1 MLSKISLRLK
11 LSDFINSDIEEAV
24 MNKVNNIHS
33 ELHVIVSLY
42 LWFEDDEITSKD
54 LKDFLMR
61 WEDKLHFKTVVKEG
75 TNVTSDEFIFFDILP
90 KGEKQAD
97 WSRFSYRYENK
108 KSIVNGLKE
117 LYNCVKFITSD
128 KPTKR
133 QKRNDYED

>member
-1 MLSKISLRLK
+1 MQRTMRVRIK
-11 LSDFINSDIEEAV
+11 LSDFIDTEYEDDV
-24 MNKVNNIHS
+24 MNSISKVHS
-33 ELHVIVSLY
+33 DLQSLILLH
-42 LWFEDDEITSKD
+42 LWYKEGDDIK

-61 WEDKLHFKTVVKEG
+61 WEDKLHFKTIVKEG

-90 KGEKQAD
+90 IEEKQEV
-97 WSRFSYRYENK
+97 WSRFTYQYKNK

-117 LYNCVKFITSD
+117 LYDCVKFITSD

>member
-1 MLSKISLRLK
+1 MRVRIK
-11 LSDFINSDIEEAV
+11 LSDFIDTEYEDDV
-24 MNKVNNIHS
+24 MNSISKVHS
-33 ELHVIVSLY
+33 DLQSLILLH
-42 LWFEDDEITSKD
+42 LWYKEGDDIK

-61 WEDKLHFKTVVKEG
+61 WEDKLHFKTIVKEG

-90 KGEKQAD
+90 IEEKQEV
-97 WSRFSYRYENK
+97 WSRFTYQYKNK

-117 LYNCVKFITSD
+117 LYDCVKFITSD

>member
-1 MLSKISLRLK
+1 MSVRMK
-11 LSDFINSDIEEAV
+11 LSDFINTDNEVEIMEIINKTHKDLRAV
-24 MNKVNNIHS
+24 IF
-33 ELHVIVSLY
+33 LH
-42 LWFEDDEITSKD
+42 LWYENDEINAVH
-54 LKDFLMR
+54 LKDFLIR